1 MKKFLYKAKGA
12 NNKIVT
18 GTVSAQ
24 NEFEAE
30 NVLMKHNLIAMEIRA
45 AKTSPTSLLSFIGG
59 KVNSKDK
66 AIFARQLSTMIGAG
80 LTLPKSIKVAST
92 QARSERL
99 RSIYLDVYKDLE
111 EGTSFSIA
119 LSKHPEAFDQVFVS
133 VVNAGEATGKLDVVL
148 KQMADQLENDNN
160 FVAKVRGAMYYP
172 GFILCALIGI
182 GIYMLV
188 KVIPTLKGI
197 FDQQG
202 AALPIATRM
211 LLAISDFMNK
221 YWWAFLMIVI
231 GIVVFLKFFFD
242 SDSGAAVKDKL
253 QVKTPVIK
261 KLFEGM
267 YMYRLTQVLSM
278 LLGAGVPLL
287 NALKIGATVVNN
299 GVYEESMLNV
309 ARYVERG
316 VPLSAQLMKDPVF
329 PQLIGQ
335 MAAVGEETG
344 QLDQV
349 LAKVADYYK
358 ETTDQMVKTI
368 STLIEPAILIL
379 MGAAV
384 AFLVFAVLVPIYQVS
399 QMSGS

>member
-12 NNKIVT
+12 NGKIIT

-30 NVLMKHNLIAMEIRA
+30 NVLMKHNLIALEIKT
-45 AKTSPTSLLSFIGG
+45 AKVSPTSFLAILSS
-59 KVNSKDK
+59 KVNSKDR
-66 AIFARQLSTMIGAG
+66 AIFARQLSTMISAG

-92 QARSERL
+92 QARNDRL

-148 KQMADQLENDNN
+148 KQIADQLENDNN
-160 FVAKVRGAMYYP
+160 FVGKVRGAMYYP
-172 GFILCALIGI
+172 AFILLALIGI

-202 AALPIATRM
+202 VSLPIATKF
-211 LLAISDFMNK
+211 LLWLSEFFRG
-221 YWWAFLMIVI
+221 YWWVCLMIVV
-231 GIVVFLKFFFD
+231 GLVVFLKFFFD
-242 SDSGAAVKDKL
+242 SESGAAVKDKL
-253 QVKTPVIK
+253 QVKTPGFR

-299 GVYEESMLNV
+299 GVYEESMINV
-309 ARYVERG
+309 AKYVERG
-316 VPLSAQLMKDPVF
+316 VPLSVQLLKEPVF

-349 LAKVADYYK
+349 LEKVADYYK
-358 ETTDQMVKTI
+358 ETTDQMIKTI
-368 STLIEPAILIL
+368 STLVEPIILVL
-379 MGAAV
+379 MGAGV

-399 QMSGS
+399 QMAGQ

>member
-12 NNKIVT
+12 NGKIVT
-18 GTVSAQ
+18 GTVTAT

-30 NVLMKHNLIAMEIRA
+30 NVLMKHNLVAMELRSA
-45 AKTSPTSLLSFIGG
+45 AVSPMSFLAFL
-59 KVNSKDK
+59 NSKVGTRDK
-66 AIFARQLSTMIGAG
+66 SIFARQLSTMIGAG

-92 QARSERL
+92 QARNEKL

-119 LSKHPEAFDQVFVS
+119 LSKHPDAFDQVFVS
-133 VVNAGEATGKLDVVL
+133 VVGAGEATGKLDVVL
-148 KQMADQLENDNN
+148 KQIAQQLENDNN
-160 FVAKVRGAMYYP
+160 FSSKVKGAMYYP
-172 GFILCALIGI
+172 AFILMALVGI
-182 GIYMLV
+182 GSYMMI
-188 KVIPTLKGI
+188 KVIPTLKGL

-202 AALPIATRM
+202 ATLPIATRI
-211 LLAISDFMNK
+211 LLALSDFLVN
-221 YWWAFLMIVI
+221 YWWAALMIIV

-253 QVKTPVIK
+253 QIKTPGFK
-261 KLFEGM
+261 KLFENM
-267 YMYRLTQVLSM
+267 YMYRLTQILSM

-287 NALKIGATVVNN
+287 TALKIGATVVNN
-299 GVYEESMLNV
+299 GVYEESLLNV
-309 ARYVERG
+309 VKYVERG

-329 PQLIGQ
+329 PPLIGQ

-349 LAKVADYYK
+349 LLKVSDYYA
-358 ETTDQMVKTI
+358 EATEQMIKTI
-368 STLIEPAILIL
+368 STLIEPIILIV
-379 MGAAV
+379 MGLAV

-399 QMSGS
+399 QMTG

>member
-12 NNKIVT
+12 NGKIVT
-18 GTVSAQ
+18 GTVTAS

-30 NVLMKHNLIAMEIRA
+30 NVLMKHNLIAMELRSA
-45 AKTSPTSLLSFIGG
+45 AVSPINFLSFLGTKIG
-59 KVNSKDK
+59 SKDK
-66 AIFARQLSTMIGAG
+66 AVFARQLSTMIGAG

-92 QARSERL
+92 QARTERL

-133 VVNAGEATGKLDVVL
+133 VVGAGEATGKLDVVL
-148 KQMADQLENDNN
+148 KQIAQQLENDNN
-160 FVAKVRGAMYYP
+160 FVAKVKGAMYYP
-172 GFILCALIGI
+172 AFILLALVGI
-182 GIYMLV
+182 GTYMMV
-188 KVIPTLKGI
+188 KVIPTLKGL

-202 AALPIATRM
+202 VSLPIATKI
-211 LLAISDFMNK
+211 LLSLSDFLVNS
-221 YWWAFLMIVI
+221 WWAALMIVV
-231 GIVVFLKFFFD
+231 GVVVFLKFFFD

-253 QVKTPVIK
+253 QIKTPGFK
-261 KLFEGM
+261 KLYENM

-299 GVYEESMLNV
+299 GVYEEGLLDV
-309 ARYVERG
+309 VKYVERG
-316 VPLSAQLMKDPVF
+316 VPLSAQLMKNPLF
-329 PQLIGQ
+329 PELIGQ

-349 LAKVADYYK
+349 LLKVSDYYA
-358 ETTDQMVKTI
+358 EATDQMIKTI
-368 STLIEPAILIL
+368 STLIEPMILVV

-399 QMSGS
+399 QMAG

>member
-12 NNKIVT
+12 NGKIVT
-18 GTVSAQ
+18 GTVTAQ

-30 NVLMKHNLIAMEIRA
+30 NVLMKHNLIAMELRA
-45 AKTSPTSLLSFIGG
+45 AASSPMNYLSFLSAKIG
-59 KVNSKDK
+59 SKDK

-92 QARSERL
+92 QARTERL

-133 VVNAGEATGKLDVVL
+133 VVGAGEATGKLDVVL
-148 KQMADQLENDNN
+148 KQIAQQLENDNN
-160 FVAKVRGAMYYP
+160 FVSKVKGAMYYP
-172 GFILCALIGI
+172 AFILMALVGI
-182 GIYMLV
+182 GSYMMI
-188 KVIPTLKGI
+188 KVIPTLKGL

-202 AALPIATRM
+202 IELPIATKI
-211 LLAISDFMNK
+211 LLALSDFLVNF
-221 YWWAFLMIVI
+221 WWAALMIVI
-231 GIVVFLKFFFD
+231 GVIVFLKFFFD
-242 SDSGAAVKDKL
+242 SESGAAVKDKL
-253 QVKTPVIK
+253 QVKVPGFK
-261 KLFEGM
+261 KLFENM
-267 YMYRLTQVLSM
+267 YMYRLTQVLAM

-299 GVYEESMLNV
+299 GVYEEALLDV
-309 ARYVERG
+309 VKYVERG
-316 VPLSAQLMKDPVF
+316 VPLSSQLMKNPIF
-329 PQLIGQ
+329 PELIGQ

-349 LAKVADYYK
+349 LSKVSDYYA
-358 ETTDQMVKTI
+358 EATDQMIKTV
-368 STLIEPAILIL
+368 STLIEPIILIV

-399 QMSGS
+399 QMSG

>member
-12 NNKIVT
+12 NGRVVT

-30 NVLMKHNLIAMEIRA
+30 NVLMKHNLIAMEIIA
-45 AKTSPTSLLSFIGG
+45 AKVSPASLLSFLS
-59 KVNSKDK
+59 SKISARDK
-66 AIFARQLSTMIGAG
+66 ALFARQLSTMIGAG

-92 QARSERL
+92 QARNDRL

-148 KQMADQLENDNN
+148 KQIADQLENDNN
-160 FVAKVRGAMYYP
+160 FIGKVRSAMYYP
-172 GFILCALIGI
+172 AFILLALIGI
-182 GIYMLV
+182 GVYMLV
-188 KVIPTLKGI
+188 KVIPTLRGI

-202 AALPIATRM
+202 VTLPIATRV
-211 LLAISDFMNK
+211 LLSMSDFIRV
-221 YWWAFLMIVI
+221 YWYIVI
-231 GIVVFLKFFFD
+231 LIIIGIAVFLKFFLA
-242 SDSGAAVKDKL
+242 SDSGAAVKDQL
-253 QVKTPVIK
+253 QIRTPGFK
-261 KLFEGM
+261 KLFESM
-267 YMYRLTQVLSM
+267 YMYRLMQVLSM

-287 NALKIGATVVNN
+287 NALKIGAAVVNN
-299 GVYEESMLNV
+299 GVYEESMISV
-309 ARYVERG
+309 AKYVERG
-316 VPLSAQLMKDPVF
+316 VPLSAQLLKEPVF

-335 MAAVGEETG
+335 MVAVGEETG

-358 ETTDQMVKTI
+358 ESTEQMIKTI
-368 STLIEPAILIL
+368 SSLIEPIILVV
-379 MGAAV
+379 MGCGV

-399 QMSGS
+399 QLSG